1 MAVPT
6 KRPFIYSLLAALV
19 LLLLGLAGLLWIS
32 YLREQRYQDEVK
44 SLQFE
49 LSRKQDSLQRLQE
62 QLLFP
67 IPKQPTRDTTDG
79 WNNPPES
86 SRLSADK

>member
-1 MAVPT
+1 MAVST

-49 LSRKQDSLQRLQE
+49 LSRKQDSLQHLQE

-67 IPKQPTRDTTDG
+67 VPKQPARDTSDG
-79 WNNPPES
+79 WSIAPKS
-86 SRLSADK
+86 DKLSADK

>member
-1 MAVPT
+1 M
-6 KRPFIYSLLAALV
+6 YSLLAALG

-67 IPKQPTRDTTDG
+67 LPDKPARDTSDG

-86 SRLSADK
+86 AKLSVDK